1 MIIQLIFIAGLLA
14 CLIYAFVQRQKS
26 QKISLVLAATSAAGI
41 VFVAFPELSSQLA
54 TYVGIGRGA
63 DLILYCWLII
73 SLVVSVNLQ
82 FKILSL
88 QRNITDLTREMS
100 IKSPITCRK

>member
-1 MIIQLIFIAGLLA
+1 MIIQIIFIIGLIF
-14 CLIYAFVQRQKS
+14 CLVYAFVQRQKS
-26 QKISLVLAATSAAGI
+26 RAISLMLAATSTAGI

-88 QRNITDLTREMS
+88 QRNITDLTREIS
-100 IKSPITCRK
+100 LKSPTTSRK